1 MMKDNQ
7 KKLKKDHIMDMA
19 KARFER
25 FGYKKTT
32 VDEIS
37 HDARVSK
44 KTIYEHFKNKEDIFV
59 SIFIR
64 ETLIART
71 VALKAAE
78 NIDDPLEKIKK
89 IGLASFEYQTKEPF
103 FTHVLINGDGMHTP
117 YFQKK
122 FIAFIQGG
130 IINILSDIL
139 KEGMEKGRV
148 RRCDPDLTAYFI
160 FKLYQSVSYGRT
172 LESTTKRESREHELQ
187 EVYEFIKNAIKK

>member
-1 MMKDNQ
+1 MKDNQ

-78 NIDDPLEKIKK
+78 STDDPLEKIKK
-89 IGLASFEYQTKEPF
+89 IGLASFEY
-103 FTHVLINGDGMHTP
+103 HTNCLL
-117 YFQKK
+117 YT
-122 FIAFIQGG
+122 
-130 IINILSDIL
+130 SDAAD
-139 KEGMEKGRV
+139 E
-148 RRCDPDLTAYFI
+148 
-160 FKLYQSVSYGRT
+160 
-172 LESTTKRESREHELQ
+172 
-187 EVYEFIKNAIKK
+187 